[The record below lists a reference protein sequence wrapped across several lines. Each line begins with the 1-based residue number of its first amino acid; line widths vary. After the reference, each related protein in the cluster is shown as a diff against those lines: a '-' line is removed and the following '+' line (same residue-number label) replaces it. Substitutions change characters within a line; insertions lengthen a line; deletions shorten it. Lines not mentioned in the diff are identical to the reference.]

1 MVQFNDL
8 AAGETATDSFTY
20 TVDDGNGGTDTATVT
35 VTING
40 ANDGPVAA
48 ADDTGS
54 VGERWHAWW
63 WPPTAVTCSNDDVDP
78 DGDSLSVLSRSARS
92 TAMPPMVGVAVRTR
106 PPAPLLTMNADGS
119 YSYDP
124 NGAIQ

>member
-40 ANDGPVAA
+40 ANDGS
-48 ADDTGS
+48 G
-54 VGERWHAWW
+54 GRCRRHRL
-63 WPPTAVTCSNDDVDP
+63 
-78 DGDSLSVLSRSARS
+78 GR
-92 TAMPPMVGVAVRTR
+92 
-106 PPAPLLTMNADGS
+106 
-119 YSYDP
+119 
-124 NGAIQ
+124 